1 MNVLGNTVIVTRLST
16 AHMLVSRP
24 VLMLKRMSR
33 LMIVSE
39 RRKPVRA
46 RCSKATSVSAMA
58 RSDAA
63 PIAFT
68 ARERL
73 SSAGSTV
80 RDVMD
85 ADLMK

>member
-1 MNVLGNTVIVTRLST
+1 MIVTRLST

-46 RCSKATSVSAMA
+46 RCSSATSVSAIP

-68 ARERL
+68 AREML
-73 SSAGSTV
+73 ASAGSAR